1 MSDTELKSI
10 NNFIVAANILTIISI
25 FVLGVPLGI
34 AAIICAVVA
43 WKKTRALSES
53 EQIDQKVLAYYR
65 KRISMVLALSILV
78 CVINAV
84 SAYLMYPYY
93 SEMINE
99 LINQQAA
106 SSSAGSLSFDSS
118 GSLSSGSIWG

>member
-34 AAIICAVVA
+34 AAIVCAVVA
-43 WKKTRALSES
+43 WNKTRALSES